1 MFRTFTGNGFP
12 LQTKMASQDVKD
24 RLRSMPPKVCLPP
37 TPPAVPVARVAS
49 TASAKKKKKKLR
61 EKLKVC
67 LTSQFERWG
76 ALRGQVFAKTPHL
89 LKPHNRSKADTELSR
104 ILMDAYERTQ
114 EAALTD
120 PQPGC
125 STWDIESRAVQRP
138 DFAKQ
143 PPQKTSTPGQ
153 LLQQAKV
160 STTPD
165 LSSVPSSSKPCTPL
179 SGVEP
184 FEEEPELE
192 IEKTDQPAKEGKGMR
207 SKRQNIDRSFV
218 NPLNIT
224 VEFSDLTC
232 DGDLDGDDSDFDV
245 DDIELESQDAS
256 FFLTM
261 DVDEKYAKEAD
272 EVAFEEV
279 AYGQQEDEETGD
291 ADTAEEVELGP
302 GITRI
307 ATADQCQDICN
318 STLCLAFVHQLKAL
332 AAVSIRKC
340 STAGCEHV
348 PAVKEGFTG
357 SALYLRWECVKG
369 HVSHTWCAQPTL
381 PNKIH
386 CGDFLVSTCI
396 LLSGNNYAKL
406 ALWAKVLNLPFPGAT
421 FHQAVQKHYVVQA
434 VKDTWKD
441 HQRAIFDSLAE
452 QNLVVLGDGRN
463 DSPGHCAQ
471 YCSYTLMEAETTK
484 ILSVQ
489 CVDKRETQRKSTN
502 MERVGFKRALDEVVL
517 EGERVDTTV
526 DEVVTDAHVGIA
538 ADMKAI
544 GKKHSLDV
552 WHVAKNIGK
561 KLAKIAA
568 GSKGRKLQKWIP
580 SIVNHFWF
588 CCQKADTKT
597 KFMGMWRGVLQHVC
611 NIHSWDAGAWCCD
624 HEDLGGEREDGRA
637 WLDPQEDR
645 ALVKQLAS
653 VVLDQT
659 LIQKAELVITNR
671 STCPL
676 EVFHQHLLMYAGKRF
691 AYTPPVYEAR
701 ILLAAMDHNTHAGR
715 PLATSK
721 DGRKK
726 YHRCFN
732 KKTGRWSVFPV
743 KVPKTYHHIPALKLR
758 IMEMRLQDPLPL
770 HRKKPLAQEDPR
782 RLSTHL
788 AATSPP
794 PTSELVAQKKSRFT

>member
-104 ILMDAYERTQ
+104 ILMDAYERTQEAALTDPQPGCSTWDIESRAVQRPDFAKQPPQKTSTPGQLLQQAKVSTTPDLSSVPSSSKPCYQQIQ

-538 ADMKAI
+538 ADM
-544 GKKHSLDV
+544 SM
-552 WHVAKNIGK
+552 
-561 KLAKIAA
+561 
-568 GSKGRKLQKWIP
+568 
-580 SIVNHFWF
+580 F
-588 CCQKADTKT
+588 CFLFSPLC
-597 KFMGMWRGVLQHVC
+597 VC
-611 NIHSWDAGAWCCD
+611 VCD
-624 HEDLGGEREDGRA
+624 
-637 WLDPQEDR
+637 
-645 ALVKQLAS
+645 
-653 VVLDQT
+653 
-659 LIQKAELVITNR
+659 
-671 STCPL
+671 
-676 EVFHQHLLMYAGKRF
+676 
-691 AYTPPVYEAR
+691 
-701 ILLAAMDHNTHAGR
+701 
-715 PLATSK
+715 
-721 DGRKK
+721 
-726 YHRCFN
+726 
-732 KKTGRWSVFPV
+732 
-743 KVPKTYHHIPALKLR
+743 
-758 IMEMRLQDPLPL
+758 
-770 HRKKPLAQEDPR
+770 
-782 RLSTHL
+782 
-788 AATSPP
+788 
-794 PTSELVAQKKSRFT
+794 